1 MFCLAKPAFKKGT
14 REMSLIEMREDLCT
28 QKRVSRS
35 RVTYDIN
42 YDQEVIYVQ
51 EGWSD
56 GQKTVWDK
64 EIGIVLIDALTK
76 QGKAQEK

>member
-1 MFCLAKPAFKKGT
+1 
-14 REMSLIEMREDLCT
+14 MSLIEMREDLCT

>member
-1 MFCLAKPAFKKGT
+1 
-14 REMSLIEMREDLCT
+14 MSLTEMREDLCT

-35 RVTYDIN
+35 KVTYDIN

-56 GQKTVWDK
+56 GQNTVWDN
-64 EIGIVLIDALTK
+64 EIGIVLADALTK
-76 QGKAQEK
+76 HGKVQEK

>member
-1 MFCLAKPAFKKGT
+1 MDGSDVKDEGT
-14 REMSLIEMREDLCT
+14 LEMSLLEMRKDLCT

-42 YDQEVIYVQ
+42 YDQEVIYTQ

-56 GQKTVWDK
+56 GQTTVWDN
-64 EIGIVLIDALTK
+64 EMDIVLIDAMTK
-76 QGKAQEK
+76 QRKAQEK

>member
-1 MFCLAKPAFKKGT
+1 
-14 REMSLIEMREDLCT
+14 MSLTEMREDLCT

-35 RVTYDIN
+35 KVTYDIN

-56 GQKTVWDK
+56 GKNTVWDN
-64 EIGIVLIDALTK
+64 EIGIVLVDALSK
-76 QGKAQEK
+76 HKKAQEK

>member
-1 MFCLAKPAFKKGT
+1 
-14 REMSLIEMREDLCT
+14 MSLIEMREDLCT

-42 YDQEVIYVQ
+42 YDQEVIYTQ

-56 GQKTVWDK
+56 GQTTVWDS
-64 EIGIVLIDALTK
+64 EMGIVLIDAITK
-76 QGKAQEK
+76 LRKAQEK

>member
-1 MFCLAKPAFKKGT
+1 
-14 REMSLIEMREDLCT
+14 MSLTEMREDLCT

-42 YDQEVIYVQ
+42 YDQEDIYVQ

-56 GQKTVWDK
+56 GQNTVWDN
-64 EIGIVLIDALTK
+64 EIGIVLVDALTK
-76 QGKAQEK
+76 LRKAQEK

>member
-1 MFCLAKPAFKKGT
+1 
-14 REMSLIEMREDLCT
+14 MSLTEMREDLCT

-42 YDQEVIYVQ
+42 YDQEVLYVQ

-56 GQKTVWDK
+56 GQTIVWDN
-64 EIGIVLIDALTK
+64 ELGIVLVDALTK
-76 QGKAQEK
+76 QGKAQE

>member
-1 MFCLAKPAFKKGT
+1 
-14 REMSLIEMREDLCT
+14 MSLIEMRDDLCKP
-28 QKRVSRS
+28 KRVSRS

-56 GQKTVWDK
+56 GQKTVWDN
-64 EIGIVLIDALTK
+64 EIGIVLVDALTK
-76 QGKAQEK
+76 HRKAQEK

>member
-1 MFCLAKPAFKKGT
+1 MNAN
-14 REMSLIEMREDLCT
+14 EMREDLCT

-35 RVTYDIN
+35 RITYDIN

-56 GQKTVWDK
+56 GQKTVWDN
-64 EIGIVLIDALTK
+64 EIGIVLADALTK
-76 QGKAQEK
+76 QRKAQEK

>member
-1 MFCLAKPAFKKGT
+1 
-14 REMSLIEMREDLCT
+14 MSLTEMREDLCT

-56 GQKTVWDK
+56 GQTTVWDS
-64 EIGIVLIDALTK
+64 EMGIVLIDAITK
-76 QGKAQEK
+76 LRKASEK

>member
-1 MFCLAKPAFKKGT
+1 
-14 REMSLIEMREDLCT
+14 MSLLEMRKDLCT

-42 YDQEVIYVQ
+42 YDQEVIYTQ

-56 GQKTVWDK
+56 GQTTVWDS
-64 EIGIVLIDALTK
+64 EMGIVLIDAITK
-76 QGKAQEK
+76 LRKASEK

>member
-1 MFCLAKPAFKKGT
+1 
-14 REMSLIEMREDLCT
+14 MSLIEMREDLCT

-42 YDQEVIYVQ
+42 YDQEVIYTQ
-51 EGWSD
+51 EGWND
-56 GQKTVWDK
+56 GQNTVWDN
-64 EIGIVLIDALTK
+64 EIGIVLVDALSK

>member
-1 MFCLAKPAFKKGT
+1 
-14 REMSLIEMREDLCT
+14 MSLLEMRKDLCT
-28 QKRVSRS
+28 KKRVSRS

-56 GQKTVWDK
+56 GQTTVWDN
-64 EIGIVLIDALTK
+64 EMGIVLVDAMTK

>member
-1 MFCLAKPAFKKGT
+1 
-14 REMSLIEMREDLCT
+14 MRKDLCT

-56 GQKTVWDK
+56 GQTTVWDN
-64 EIGIVLIDALTK
+64 EFSIVLVDAMTK

>member
-1 MFCLAKPAFKKGT
+1 
-14 REMSLIEMREDLCT
+14 MSLLEMRKDLCT

-42 YDQEVIYVQ
+42 YDQEVNYTQ

-56 GQKTVWDK
+56 GQTTVWGS
-64 EIGIVLIDALTK
+64 EMGIVLIDAITK